1 MIHVWRTI
9 DNLWKSVLSFHH
21 VGSRE
26 LHQTW
31 QQAPLPTEH
40 PNSSEVVTDFF
51 EPSEGVLRLRVLHA
65 SLYEGVGAVP
75 DTAPHSSNPAWF
87 RSWDAS

>member
-1 MIHVWRTI
+1 MEV
-9 DNLWKSVLSFHH
+9 SSFFPPC
-21 VGSRE
+21 GFWGATG
-26 LHQTW
+26 HQTW

-40 PNSSEVVTDFF
+40 PKSSEVLTGFF
-51 EPSEGVLRLRVLHA
+51 EPSEGVLRLRVLHV

-87 RSWDAS
+87 RSWDVS